1 MNHND
6 PNQETDDLDQQIK
19 AALQVEQS
27 PQQVARLTD
36 FWQQQ
41 SRSEIRR
48 RHIRRVAALATA
60 IAAMVAVSVS
70 VRLWRQEPT
79 QHPLEVNRPTAAVAV
94 TPNSIHDDAPQRD
107 VPQRDVPQRDV
118 PQRDVPQ
125 RDVVDKPTIE
135 EKSLS
140 AGRPATTYERF
151 LFAVHTRKPVAQRR
165 PSVVAMVA
173 TVDKAIE
180 QLCRD
185 PDTDV
190 EQLAESFGPMGGNAQ
205 RLLLR
210 RLLRSNDDQ
219 KHAVLR
225 LLAVC
230 GTPQSTQLLLR
241 LGRREA
247 FRDEALATLQ
257 RIVGVERLADVVG
270 RTTDRRV
277 RAAILSRMLT
287 ADPKPAL
294 RSFLALI
301 HDDAIRGEALAV
313 ADANA
318 RPLLGELLTLLE
330 DEDESVRIS
339 AAVVLGHVNG
349 PEVTDSLIA
358 RVTQESPPPSEAWI
372 ALLACRGARAE
383 EFFAYATRQPKLL
396 GQVNLARVWWAR
408 TTP

>member
-6 PNQETDDLDQQIK
+6 PDKTTDDLNQQIR

-36 FWQQQ
+36 FWQRQ

-48 RHIRRVAALATA
+48 RHIRRVASLAAA
-60 IAAMVAVSVS
+60 IAAMVAVTVS
-70 VRLWRQEPT
+70 VQLWRQEPT

-94 TPNSIHDDAPQRD
+94 VPDSIHDDAPEHD
-107 VPQRDVPQRDV
+107 VE
-118 PQRDVPQ
+118 
-125 RDVVDKPTIE
+125 DKSPIE
-135 EKSLS
+135 ERSLS

-151 LFAVHTRKPVAQRR
+151 LFAVHTRKPVTGRR
-165 PSVVAMVA
+165 SLAVAA
-173 TVDKAIE
+173 VDKAIE

-230 GTPQSTQLLLR
+230 GTTQSTQPLLR
-241 LGRREA
+241 LCRREA
-247 FRDEALATLQ
+247 FRDEALTTLQ
-257 RIVGVERLADVVG
+257 QIVGVQRLADVVG
-270 RTTDRRV
+270 QTTDRRV

-294 RSFLALI
+294 RSFLSLI

-313 ADANA
+313 ADAHA
-318 RPLLGELLTLLE
+318 RPLLGELLNLLE

-339 AAVVLGHVNG
+339 AALVLGHVNG

-358 RVTQESPPPSEAWI
+358 RVTQETPPPSEAWI

-383 EFFAYATRQPKLL
+383 EFFAYATRQPRLL